1 MRLPVVCG
9 LSGVGIRGR
18 GLQVLTGQRGLWGSG
33 GGKGPPDET
42 TPDETTPDE
51 TTPDEITPDEITP
64 DGFTASHWHAQA
76 LGEWAP
82 EEMPPDEFTPDE
94 ITPG

>member
-9 LSGVGIRGR
+9 LSGVGIRDR

-64 DGFTASHWHAQA
+64 DEIT
-76 LGEWAP
+76 
-82 EEMPPDEFTPDE
+82 PDEFIASPWHASGRWRKCHRMSSHRTK
-94 ITPG
+94 

>member
-42 TPDETTPDE
+42 TPDETTRDE
-51 TTPDEITPDEITP
+51 L
-64 DGFTASHWHAQA
+64 TARPWHAWV